1 MEIKKQILAVIQ
13 ARMTS
18 TRLPGKVLKRIG
30 DSTCIEILLKRLS
43 KSELIDRIIVVTS
56 TNRYDDILYDK
67 LNKIGVDCFRGEET
81 NVYKRFLDALK
92 NSEASVILRITA
104 DCPLID
110 PVLVDKI
117 IPISNEI
124 KKLLKEKS
132 FLDQILDSGRQKA
145 DKIASEK
152 VKKIQEIMGF

>member
-13 ARMTS
+13 ARMNS

-56 TNRYDDILYDK
+56 TNQYDDILYDK

-81 NVYKRFLDALK
+81 NVYKRFLDAIK

-110 PVLVDKI
+110 PVSVSYTHLTLPTKRIV
-117 IPISNEI
+117 
-124 KKLLKEKS
+124 
-132 FLDQILDSGRQKA
+132 
-145 DKIASEK
+145 
-152 VKKIQEIMGF
+152 